1 MRKQIGI
8 ALALLLACSL
18 AAAQAK
24 PKKNNKS
31 EKTAPAAATTA
42 TPIAATGFLNSE
54 PPPPKTT
61 VVEQIVARVND
72 KIITSTDLAQA
83 QSDLLQS
90 LQANAQQSGQ
100 PVTQTQVDAAQK
112 DLLAN
117 LIDNQL
123 LQQRAS
129 DLGMSAETETIL
141 RLDQM
146 RKQNHLASMEDL
158 QKAVEAQGENYQDFE
173 QSIKNQILQQKVIE
187 EDVAPRIP
195 PSSPAEVAAYY
206 NAHKGDFMRPDEVA
220 LSEILIKTDTAKTPE
235 EKKRM
240 QQLADQIQQR
250 AAAGEDFGKLAQKYS
265 NATSAQDGGDI
276 GFQKKNQLEA
286 KLAATL
292 FALPVGGVTP
302 VEQVP
307 NGYLILKVTAVHHA
321 GQESL
326 QDASNEIQN
335 ILYQKALRP
344 EMQTYLGKLRQQ
356 AYIRVKKG
364 YTDSGAVAS
373 LGATDI
379 TKFQRVLP
387 SDLPKP
393 TDKPKSGGFNM
404 GGGGGQ

>member
-1 MRKQIGI
+1 MRKLLGM
-8 ALALLLACSL
+8 ALALLLGCGM

-24 PKKNNKS
+24 PKKNSQPAKN
-31 EKTAPAAATTA
+31 AAATA
-42 TPIAATGFLNSE
+42 TPVAATGFLNSE

-61 VVEQIVARVND
+61 VVEQVVARVND

-123 LQQRAS
+123 LQQRAT

-146 RKQNHLASMEDL
+146 RKQNHLASMEEL
-158 QKAVEAQGENYQDFE
+158 QKAVESQGENYQDFE

-195 PSSPAEVAAYY
+195 PSSPAQVEAYY
-206 NAHKGDFMRPDEVA
+206 NAHKSDFMRPDEVQ
-220 LSEILIKTDTAKTPE
+220 LSEILIKTDNAKTPA
-235 EKKRM
+235 EKKRL
-240 QQLADQIQQR
+240 QDLADQVQQR
-250 AAAGEDFGKLAQKYS
+250 AAAGEDFAKMAQKYS
-265 NATSAQDGGDI
+265 NAASAQDGGDI
-276 GFQKKNQLEA
+276 GFQQRKQLEA
-286 KLAATL
+286 KLADTL

-302 VEQVP
+302 VEEVP
-307 NGYLILKVTAVHHA
+307 NGWLILKVTAVHHA
-321 GQESL
+321 GQESAA
-326 QDASNEIQN
+326 DANNEIQN
-335 ILYQKALRP
+335 ILYQQALRP
-344 EMQTYLGKLRQQ
+344 ELQTYLAKLRQQ

-364 YTDSGAVAS
+364 YTDTGAVAS
-373 LGATDI
+373 LGVDI

-393 TDKPKSGGFNM
+393 IDKPKSGGINV
-404 GGGGGQ
+404 GGGGQ